1 MLDKTTRTQIIQL
14 INEQV
19 VPAMGCTE
27 PIAVALCTARAKEL
41 LQQRPEKIKVWLSAN
56 MLKNAMG
63 VGIPGTGM
71 IGLPIAIALGAIIGK
86 SEYQLEVIKDLTPQA
101 LEQGK
106 QFIANPD
113 NICIKLK
120 ENITEKLYIEV
131 TCEAEATPPPP
142 SSPAVIRISSTKNAM
157 ARCCWTSA
165 NKPPLR
171 MKAML
176 FVSI

>member
-63 VGIPGTGM
+63 WAFLVRG
-71 IGLPIAIALGAIIGK
+71 
-86 SEYQLEVIKDLTPQA
+86 
-101 LEQGK
+101 
-106 QFIANPD
+106 
-113 NICIKLK
+113 
-120 ENITEKLYIEV
+120 
-131 TCEAEATPPPP
+131 
-142 SSPAVIRISSTKNAM
+142 
-157 ARCCWTSA
+157 
-165 NKPPLR
+165 
-171 MKAML
+171 
-176 FVSI
+176 